1 MRVSDRVLE
10 CESYMFIS
18 LMVVFDSKTSPGN
31 NSVDGKLAS
40 FGEFGKC

>member
-1 MRVSDRVLE
+1 MRIPDGVLT
-10 CESYMFIS
+10 CLFYVLIS

-40 FGEFGKC
+40 FGEFGIC